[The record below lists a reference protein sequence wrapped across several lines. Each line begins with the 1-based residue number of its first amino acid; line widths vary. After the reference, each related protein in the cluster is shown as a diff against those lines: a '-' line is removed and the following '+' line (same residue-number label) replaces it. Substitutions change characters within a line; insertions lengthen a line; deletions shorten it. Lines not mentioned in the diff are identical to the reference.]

1 MSNVVPS
8 LEQFFES
15 LLTTLHEAIEG
26 LNCEY
31 ESNRAESLASRLGDF
46 EGTLGLIASRLAQ
59 RGCCDRLLED
69 VEHIS
74 SAVRVLQANYRSRQV
89 PPGQGNGDA
98 QLHYNCP
105 VERTGQAC
113 RPRYAID
120 KDLVQRLRNESF
132 KWVDIARILRISPK
146 TLFRRRQEFGM
157 PVGQDAFTRI
167 EEHDLD
173 QHVRDILQRTP
184 EAGLH
189 LVEGGLRARGLKI
202 QRNLVRDSISRVNPV
217 MSAIRRHSFRIVR
230 RQYSVP
236 CPNALWHIDG
246 DHKLIEPYR
255 IVIHGGIDGYSRL
268 IVYLRAGTN
277 NRASTVLGLFQEA
290 FELHS
295 LPSRVRSDK
304 GLENVDVARFML
316 QRRGLNRG
324 STITGKSVHNQRIER
339 LWREVNRVVV
349 SKYKNIFMYLETH
362 GLFDPTNEIHL
373 FSLKYVYLP
382 LVNESLDDLTQS
394 WNYHGLS
401 SESNTTPRQL
411 WIEGMLANSHT
422 DLVAVTDVLE
432 NAQSD

>member
-132 KWVDIARILRISPK
+132 KWVDS
-146 TLFRRRQEFGM
+146 
-157 PVGQDAFTRI
+157 QDT
-167 EEHDLD
+167 
-173 QHVRDILQRTP
+173 Q
-184 EAGLH
+184 
-189 LVEGGLRARGLKI
+189 
-202 QRNLVRDSISRVNPV
+202 N
-217 MSAIRRHSFRIVR
+217 
-230 RQYSVP
+230 
-236 CPNALWHIDG
+236 
-246 DHKLIEPYR
+246 
-255 IVIHGGIDGYSRL
+255 
-268 IVYLRAGTN
+268 
-277 NRASTVLGLFQEA
+277 
-290 FELHS
+290 
-295 LPSRVRSDK
+295 
-304 GLENVDVARFML
+304 
-316 QRRGLNRG
+316 
-324 STITGKSVHNQRIER
+324 
-339 LWREVNRVVV
+339 
-349 SKYKNIFMYLETH
+349 
-362 GLFDPTNEIHL
+362 
-373 FSLKYVYLP
+373 FS
-382 LVNESLDDLTQS
+382 
-394 WNYHGLS
+394 
-401 SESNTTPRQL
+401 
-411 WIEGMLANSHT
+411 
-422 DLVAVTDVLE
+422 
-432 NAQSD
+432 

>member
-1 MSNVVPS
+1 
-8 LEQFFES
+8 
-15 LLTTLHEAIEG
+15 
-26 LNCEY
+26 
-31 ESNRAESLASRLGDF
+31 
-46 EGTLGLIASRLAQ
+46 
-59 RGCCDRLLED
+59 
-69 VEHIS
+69 
-74 SAVRVLQANYRSRQV
+74 
-89 PPGQGNGDA
+89 
-98 QLHYNCP
+98 
-105 VERTGQAC
+105 
-113 RPRYAID
+113 
-120 KDLVQRLRNESF
+120 
-132 KWVDIARILRISPK
+132 
-146 TLFRRRQEFGM
+146 
-157 PVGQDAFTRI
+157 
-167 EEHDLD
+167 
-173 QHVRDILQRTP
+173 
-184 EAGLH
+184 
-189 LVEGGLRARGLKI
+189 
-202 QRNLVRDSISRVNPV
+202 

-295 LPSRVRSDK
+295 LPSRVQSDK

-339 LWREVNRVVV
+339 LWREVNIVVV